1 MNFQS
6 LNAYNRADVQ
16 RKYVDY
22 LIGSMDFMQIKD
34 GLREYLE
41 LEKTLVSDS
50 DLESEIISEAP
61 EVLLENWE
69 DFDEPATLTRSEAF
83 YE

>member
-6 LNAYNRADVQ
+6 LNTYNRADVQ

-69 DFDEPATLTRSEAF
+69 DFDEPATLTKHQFFS
-83 YE
+83 